1 MKRLQRFQALFL
13 FFTVKLPASMAA
25 VMAFVQFSGLG
36 QLIRDNT
43 PQAFCEGG
51 TCAMKLYDKM
61 MEEK

>member
-1 MKRLQRFQALFL
+1 MSRK
-13 FFTVKLPASMAA
+13 TYVIIVASMAA

>member
-1 MKRLQRFQALFL
+1 MSRK
-13 FFTVKLPASMAA
+13 TYVIIVASMAA

-36 QLIRDNT
+36 QLIRGNT

-51 TCAMKLYDKM
+51 TCAMKLYDKT